1 MYLEIGWFCVSV
13 NVICINYQRLERTF
27 EGELRRER
35 EREVVVKT
43 QEVAGVLG
51 LLEREGSSGHKG

>member
-1 MYLEIGWFCVSV
+1 MSV